1 MKIVFVISSANIK
14 EYGKVWQECLNNENR
29 KEIIDNNPSK
39 RKIVIQTDRN
49 ITLYIFDGDY
59 YSNKNDDE
67 AELADEIANA
77 VNKCGDLEPPFFVF
91 FHGPGGRM
99 TTIQAK
105 LKVKGIETK
114 CEEYHRDEDFYKNR
128 IVPFGDCRKDVNE
141 LAEELLKE
149 VEGKNKTVERYE
161 ILFLPLDIDMQALKS
176 LYDEKING
184 KNRKNPRAY
193 LKEMYADNVN
203 YLQKFNELQAKAKEL
218 GETEGINKER
228 LGKLAGISN
237 GNVCQFFKKLGD
249 EKDDPDEFLGHS
261 WGIDGVNF
269 FHDWYCALSSCLR
282 GAEGCEGK

>member
-1 MKIVFVISSANIK
+1 MKIVFVISSANIEEYK
-14 EYGKVWQECLNNENR
+14 EVWQKCL
-29 KEIIDNNPSK
+29 DNNQSK
-39 RKIVIQTDRN
+39 RKIVIPTDRN
-49 ITLYIFDGDY
+49 ITLYIFDGYY

-77 VNKCGDLEPPFFVF
+77 ANKRGNLEPPFFVF

-99 TTIQAK
+99 MTLQAK

-114 CEEYHRDEDFYKNR
+114 CEEYHHDEDFYTSR
-128 IVPFGDCRKDVNE
+128 IVPFGDCRNNVNE

-149 VEGKNKTVERYE
+149 VERKNKTFGRYE
-161 ILFLPLDIDMQALKS
+161 IPHLFLPLDIDMQALKS

-228 LGKLAGISN
+228 LGQLAGISN
-237 GNVCQFFKKLGD
+237 GNACQFFKKLGD
-249 EKDDPDEFLGHS
+249 EKDDPDEFLDHS
-261 WGIDGVNF
+261 WGIDGVSS
-269 FHDWYCALSSCLR
+269 FHDWYCALASCLR
-282 GAEGCEGK
+282 SEDACK